1 MKAKTAI
8 AVVFAFVFLLS
19 CGCSTETVESPSF
32 VDKSKTL
39 RLGYFPCYDL
49 SLIHICPGLRR
60 GGKPGAGGGG
70 AGRDADAHPGKVQK
84 LLSGHEAAARR
95 GAGAAAQPQGDD
107 SRRAHQ
113 RPRSGGH

>member
-39 RLGYFPCYDL
+39 RLGYFPCYNSANPINL
-49 SLIHICPGLRR
+49 LI
-60 GGKPGAGGGG
+60 
-70 AGRDADAHPGKVQK
+70 
-84 LLSGHEAAARR
+84 
-95 GAGAAAQPQGDD
+95 
-107 SRRAHQ
+107 
-113 RPRSGGH
+113 